1 MISDE
6 NLNGYTRSTTLP
18 EPNHYNLTDRNP
30 ILYVLADQARQD
42 GDFPEGMTDE
52 DILDGIIKGL
62 QNKTVEWP
70 EDDNLL
76 PMENWIPKIQSDM
89 SFYISTSRDEKEFQA
104 FDHQLVQICANYLK
118 RQINLIPFPEG
129 EPQIF
134 HPKSRSTS
142 AKSLNI
148 LSCNTAYRDSF
159 AVSIF
164 KNEIEEEQNASSRI
178 QISSGKSYMKTM
190 KNKAKSFFRK

>member
-18 EPNHYNLTDRNP
+18 KPNHYNFSNANP
-30 ILYVLADQARQD
+30 ILDVLADQARQD
-42 GDFPEGMTDE
+42 GDFPEGMTHK

-70 EDDNLL
+70 EDENLL
-76 PMENWIPKIQSDM
+76 PMNDWIQKIQSDM
-89 SFYISTSRDEKEFQA
+89 SFYGRISRDEKEFQA

-118 RQINLIPFPEG
+118 RPINMIPFPEG

-134 HPKSRSTS
+134 YPTDLHPEVLPPT
-142 AKSLNI
+142 
-148 LSCNTAYRDSF
+148 D
-159 AVSIF
+159 
-164 KNEIEEEQNASSRI
+164 
-178 QISSGKSYMKTM
+178 
-190 KNKAKSFFRK
+190 